1 MVPCPRR
8 SRIISFCN
16 GYFAKC
22 RPAMSAK
29 NPVETPPPPG
39 VRWTGL
45 IFRTIFICI
54 LVVITARVASPEV
67 EHIWSV
73 YETPGDLI
81 RVALGFAVCVWL
93 IVHLFVLP
101 KDAAGYRTWFYLGF
115 ALIPLSILLG
125 LVTW

>member
-1 MVPCPRR
+1 MP
-8 SRIISFCN
+8 
-16 GYFAKC
+16 
-22 RPAMSAK
+22 PAMSAK
-29 NPVETPPPPG
+29 NPVEIPPPPA
-39 VRWTGL
+39 VRRTGL

-81 RVALGFAVCVWL
+81 RVVLGFAVCVWL

-101 KDAAGYRTWFYLGF
+101 KDAAGYRTWFYMGF
-115 ALIPLSILLG
+115 ALIPLSILLS
-125 LVTW
+125 VVIW

>member
-1 MVPCPRR
+1 M
-8 SRIISFCN
+8 SFGGLPN
-16 GYFAKC
+16 MA
-22 RPAMSAK
+22 ANK
-29 NPVETPPPPG
+29 NPVEIPPPPG
-39 VRWTGL
+39 MRWTGL
-45 IFRTIFICI
+45 VFRTIFICI

-81 RVALGFAVCVWL
+81 RVVLGFAVCVWL
-93 IVHLFVLP
+93 VVHLFVLP

-125 LVTW
+125 VVTW

>member
-1 MVPCPRR
+1 ML
-8 SRIISFCN
+8 
-16 GYFAKC
+16 
-22 RPAMSAK
+22 
-29 NPVETPPPPG
+29 PVMNANKKPIESPPPPG
-39 VRWTGL
+39 VRRTGL

-67 EHIWSV
+67 ERFSSV

-81 RVALGFAVCVWL
+81 RVVLGFAVCIWL

-101 KDAAGYRTWFYLGF
+101 KDAAGYRTWFYMGF

-125 LVTW
+125 VVIW

>member
-1 MVPCPRR
+1 MPPV
-8 SRIISFCN
+8 
-16 GYFAKC
+16 
-22 RPAMSAK
+22 MSAK
-29 NPVETPPPPG
+29 NKPVETPPPPG
-39 VRWTGL
+39 VRRTGL

-81 RVALGFAVCVWL
+81 RVVLGFAVCVWL

-101 KDAAGYRTWFYLGF
+101 KDAAGYRTWFYMGF

-125 LVTW
+125 VVTW

>member
-1 MVPCPRR
+1 MP
-8 SRIISFCN
+8 
-16 GYFAKC
+16 
-22 RPAMSAK
+22 PAMSAK

-39 VRWTGL
+39 VRRTGL

-54 LVVITARVASPEV
+54 LVVITARVANPEV

-81 RVALGFAVCVWL
+81 RVVLGFAVCVWL

-101 KDAAGYRTWFYLGF
+101 KDATGYRTWFYMGF
-115 ALIPLSILLG
+115 ALIPLSILLS
-125 LVTW
+125 VVIW